1 MKKYRAYLIAAAVI
15 LGFLIF
21 GFFLSPS
28 EQQPESVMPTAAA
41 TIPAVET
48 ETPSPTETQTPENTE
63 TPVPTASA
71 TAAAAATTLAPT
83 AVPTAAPTE
92 TPQKT
97 TCTVSISCAS
107 VLSHSDQLDPAK
119 KDLIPSGGTILSA
132 ETVGFSEG
140 ESAFDVLKRETK
152 KHKIHM
158 EFSLTPVTKSAYIE
172 GIGNLYEFDA
182 GELSGW
188 MYRVNG
194 EFPSHG
200 ASNYIL
206 KNGDR
211 VEWLYTC
218 DLGRDIGAGFG
229 GQRDE

>member
-1 MKKYRAYLIAAAVI
+1 MKQYRNYLIAAAVV
-15 LGFLIF
+15 LGFVLL

-28 EQQPESVMPTAAA
+28 EQQPANVSPIVTATMPAL
-41 TIPAVET
+41 ET
-48 ETPSPTETQTPENTE
+48 ETPSPTETQAPENTE
-63 TPVPTASA
+63 TPVPTAAA
-71 TAAAAATTLAPT
+71 TAVTAAPTLAPTVIPT
-83 AVPTAAPTE
+83 AVPTDP
-92 TPQKT
+92 PQKT

-107 VLSHSDQLDPAK
+107 VLSHPDQLDPAK
-119 KDLIPSGGTILSA
+119 KELIPSGGIILSA
-132 ETVGFSEG
+132 ETAEFSEG

-158 EFSLTPVTKSAYIE
+158 EFSLTPVTNSAYIE

-194 EFPSHG
+194 EFPSYG
-200 ASNYIL
+200 SSNYIL